1 MINKLAFL
9 VIAVFTLFLNSCA
22 IPAALIGGG
31 GTLYGLHKVAKHH
44 YPNAVPDLPG
54 LPSFSNILE
63 SSTDHN
69 GLKSHF
75 ETNPEYGFE
84 ILRGGC
90 SKSKLRGCTQAT
102 QLRWF
107 TPNLPHAIHPLKPPK
122 TLATG

>member
-69 GLKSHF
+69 GLKSF
-75 ETNPEYGFE
+75 LVQCKCGVAATVIEFDSLTNPVG
-84 ILRGGC
+84 
-90 SKSKLRGCTQAT
+90 T
-102 QLRWF
+102 
-107 TPNLPHAIHPLKPPK
+107 TP
-122 TLATG
+122 